1 MSKEDLALIPDLPY
15 YFLVQDIQLETP
27 PKIIENDIKFELK
40 NRMDKVL
47 IINIYLLNGECIK
60 LGAGSK
66 DMLKVSDIVNISD
79 TFLTIKYDS
88 HETNIMYTSILKIEY
103 FYKEVK

>member
-40 NRMDKVL
+40 NRMDKV
-47 IINIYLLNGECIK
+47 
-60 LGAGSK
+60 
-66 DMLKVSDIVNISD
+66 
-79 TFLTIKYDS
+79 
-88 HETNIMYTSILKIEY
+88 
-103 FYKEVK
+103 